1 MVWMYAL
8 GGARRFA
15 GARTRASEPPCATS
29 SFKLKLFD
37 ARQQRLVAH
46 GQALG
51 GPRLVEGAFA
61 QGLTDLAALAPSLRP
76 RAHFGEAAAQ
86 VKAIEQGQFFAW

>member
-51 GPRLVEGAFA
+51 GARLVEVAFA
-61 QGLTDLAALAPSLRP
+61 QGLIALAALDQSLRP
-76 RAHFGEAAAQ
+76 RAHFGEAAPQ
-86 VKAIEQGQFFAW
+86 GKAIQQGQLFAW